1 VSEVEGRRRGRYA
14 ILRAVRVFG
23 IASITLLFALGGAAS
38 CKARTSKPP
47 VSVVTPAAID
57 FASASGKSLYLSL
70 CAPCH
75 GVDAKGY
82 VADHAPSLSS
92 STFLESATDE
102 YLAQSIS
109 MGRPGTSM
117 AGYGKGLGGPLDNK
131 AVNRI
136 VAHLRGHGPSAK
148 VLDNALGDPQRGAAV
163 YATACR
169 ACHGDQSVR
178 GEAVHLANPQFLRQA
193 TPAFLRYA
201 IVHGRP
207 DTKMVAFAN
216 TLTAPQ
222 IDDVVA
228 FVRSFLQ
235 EAPAITLLPEPTGKE
250 PLVINPKGKDPV
262 FKLTDE
268 RFVGVEQVNQA
279 LKDHQRMIIIDARP
293 APEWRRV
300 HIKGA
305 VSIPYHDMKRLAE
318 IPKDVWAIAYC
329 ACPHHLSGNV
339 VDELIKQGH
348 KRALVLDEGINVW
361 HQRGFPVVSAPGVP
375 MPVPEAK
382 AAPRP

>member
-1 VSEVEGRRRGRYA
+1 M
-14 ILRAVRVFG
+14 
-23 IASITLLFALGGAAS
+23 GGSAA
-38 CKARTSKPP
+38 CKARTPKPP
-47 VSVVTPAAID
+47 ASVVTSAAID
-57 FASASGKSLYLSL
+57 LASTSGKSLYLSL

-75 GVDAKGY
+75 GIDAKGY

-109 MGRPGTSM
+109 VGRPGTSM
-117 AGYGKGLGGPLDNK
+117 AGYGKLLGGPLDDG
-131 AVNRI
+131 AVKRI
-136 VAHLRGHGPSAK
+136 VAHLRGQGPTAK
-148 VLDNALGDPQRGAAV
+148 SLVDMPLGDPQRGAAV

-169 ACHGDQSVR
+169 ACHGDQTVR
-178 GEAVHLANPQFLRQA
+178 GEAVHLANTQFLRQA

-207 DTKMVAFAN
+207 DTKMVPFAN

-228 FVRSFLQ
+228 FVRSFAQ
-235 EAPAITLLPEPTGKE
+235 AAPPITLLPEPTGKE

-262 FKLTDE
+262 FKLTAD

-279 LKDHQRMIIIDARP
+279 LKDHHRMIIIDARP

-300 HIKGA
+300 HIDGA

-318 IPKDVWAIAYC
+318 IPSDVWAIAYC

-361 HQRGFPVVSAPGVP
+361 QQRGFPVVAAQGVP
-375 MPVPEAK
+375 LPVPEAK